1 MEYKGYTAE
10 ISFDEKAEML
20 HGRVRHIRDVVTFEA
35 DSVEGL
41 RREFRKSVDDYLE
54 FCADLGLEPERAFS
68 GRFLLR
74 LDPGLHRDAVAA
86 AESQGTSLN
95 AWVTDAVREHLGAAS
110 LTQSGQRLGLS

>member
-68 GRFLLR
+68 GRFLLVGHRRRPGAPWCRFAHAVGTALGAFLTKGPRGR
-74 LDPGLHRDAVAA
+74 LATRPAAVA
-86 AESQGTSLN
+86 T
-95 AWVTDAVREHLGAAS
+95 
-110 LTQSGQRLGLS
+110 